1 MSKSTITEQIEVLEA
16 ENKHLKNL
24 ERILDKFIQIEFGT
38 SSKNIHKIIKNYS
51 KEKLDFAEKIA
62 DFYNLQT
69 EEDYEDFLKT
79 FCTNEFINY
88 YNSTENPESN
98 D

>member
-1 MSKSTITEQIEVLEA
+1 MSKSSITEQVEALEA
-16 ENKHLKNL
+16 EINRLKSL
-24 ERILDKFIQIEFGT
+24 EKLLDKMIQLEFGT

-51 KEKLDFAEKIA
+51 KEKLNFAEKIA

-69 EEDYEDFLKT
+69 EEDYEDFLET

>member
-1 MSKSTITEQIEVLEA
+1 MSKLSITEQIEALEE
-16 ENKHLKNL
+16 ENDRLKSL
-24 ERILDKFIQIEFGT
+24 EKMLDKMVQIEFGM

-51 KEKLDFAEKIA
+51 KEKLDFAEKITN
-62 DFYNLQT
+62 FYNLQT
-69 EEDYEDFLKT
+69 EEEYEEFLET

-88 YNSTENPESN
+88 YNSTENSESN